1 MGQLILT
8 GVAHSFMEEVS
19 LQLDVSVDSAKILIG
34 SCGKQ
39 WTVREGLGACSFFQ
53 QIFTDCFRFA
63 DTVLVSWVTGRG
75 GKTDG
80 PTIRLAQMPARSLDI
95 S

>member
-1 MGQLILT
+1 MDG
-8 GVAHSFMEEVS
+8 GCAASE
-19 LQLDVSVDSAKILIG
+19 
-34 SCGKQ
+34 KQ
-39 WTVREGLGACSFFQ
+39 WTVREGLGAYSFFQ

-75 GKTDG
+75 GKTDE